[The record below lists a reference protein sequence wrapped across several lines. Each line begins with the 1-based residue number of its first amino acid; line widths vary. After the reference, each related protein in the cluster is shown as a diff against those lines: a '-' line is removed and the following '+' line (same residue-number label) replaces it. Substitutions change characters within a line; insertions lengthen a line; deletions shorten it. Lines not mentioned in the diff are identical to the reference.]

1 MKKGE
6 LFMKKKYAFFVL
18 TLTFILFLL
27 NWTGVINWSW
37 YLLCSPVWI
46 YLGGLSGSIYQ
57 KIHMHNA
64 VEHRKANNGWLW
76 RS

>member
-1 MKKGE
+1 
-6 LFMKKKYAFFVL
+6 MKKKYVFFVL

-57 KIHMHNA
+57 KIHMHN
-64 VEHRKANNGWLW
+64 VDEHRKTNNGWLW